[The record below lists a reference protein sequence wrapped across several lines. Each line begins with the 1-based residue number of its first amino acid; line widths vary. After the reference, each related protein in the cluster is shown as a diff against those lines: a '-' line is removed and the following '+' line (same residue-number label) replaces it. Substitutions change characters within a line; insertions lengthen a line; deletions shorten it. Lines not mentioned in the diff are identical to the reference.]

1 MNDLASTRR
10 AGMPGPSGAVRE
22 SADGSAE
29 CVISVYPT
37 ASFKHAA
44 TRSGRQGC
52 VAVAVSG
59 RPHPWRRKAWS
70 ESLIPPRGRVFRPQ
84 PPSSV

>member
-1 MNDLASTRR
+1 MMGSMMNDLASTRR

-37 ASFKHAA
+37 ASVKHAA

-59 RPHPWRRKAWS
+59 RPHP
-70 ESLIPPRGRVFRPQ
+70 
-84 PPSSV
+84 